1 MATPTPEAGALPN
14 LVYVYDPLSFAPLS
28 ITQEAEGVCRFVW
41 VVDLS
46 DPDAASMARLLR
58 KFGPVIDSSDGDVG
72 RVAAEAREHDAAGVL
87 SMHDADLCW
96 TAELAEALGLPFHS
110 PETAL
115 KLTDKH
121 AQRAALAAAGLAVPM
136 VRILPADADAATV
149 ADLGATFTY
158 PAVLKPRF
166 GQQSRNTIPVASSAE
181 LSATL
186 RELRGQ
192 PEWLAEDYVLE
203 GFVPDA
209 TTELGGPG
217 FAAFVSVESVVENGR
232 IEHAGISSR
241 TPFRWPFLETGYCT
255 PTALSPE
262 HAGRGPPRGRGGRT
276 RPGRDAWVAST
287 PKSSSPTTV
296 PSSLRSTAGPVGACP
311 KCSSAPRA
319 SASCAP
325 RSALRWGIRSGCP
338 GPVPCS
344 RIGYLLYVFPQS
356 DVEWIDSVEGL
367 PELREIDGVDEIV
380 LVRGPGQRIDWRE
393 GSEAHV
399 FHLTGTVKDFDELQR
414 LIDATVSL
422 VRIEGHNEGAS
433 LAAHPA
439 PVPGV
444 GRLPDR
450 PGSLGRSSRGRHLA
464 ASGSASLQAGSSR
477 RERAEHSDLLTTG
490 GVDAVRLR
498 AHHRHRQRAFGQHGH
513 PGPGPEP
520 RAALTPPR
528 RRDRARR

>member
-1 MATPTPEAGALPN
+1 MATLTPEAGALPN

-28 ITQEAEGVCRFVW
+28 ITQEAEGICRFVW

-46 DPDAASMARLLR
+46 DPDAAGMARLLR
-58 KFGPVIDSSDGDVG
+58 KFGPVIDSSDGDLE
-72 RVAAEAREHDAAGVL
+72 RVAAAAREHHAAGVL
-87 SMHDADLCW
+87 SMHDADLRW
-96 TAELAEALGLPFHS
+96 TAELAALLELPFHS

-136 VRILPADADAATV
+136 VRVLAAGADAVTV

-166 GQQSRNTIPVASSAE
+166 GQQSRNTIPIASGAE

-186 RELRGQ
+186 QELRGQ
-192 PEWLAEDYVLE
+192 PDWLAEDYVLE

-209 TTELGGPG
+209 STEVGGPG
-217 FAAFVSVESVVENGR
+217 FAGFVSVESVVENGR

-241 TPFRWPFLETGYCT
+241 TPFRWPFRETGYCT

-262 HAGRGPPRGRGGRT
+262 HQAEVLRVAGEAARAMGVTVGCLHTEIKLTDDGPVVIEVNG
-276 RPGRDAWVAST
+276 RPGGGMSEMLERASGF
-287 PKSSSPTTV
+287 SI
-296 PSSLRSTAGPVGACP
+296 LRTALRLAVGDPVELSGPVA
-311 KCSSAPRA
+311 
-319 SASCAP
+319 
-325 RSALRWGIRSGCP
+325 
-338 GPVPCS
+338 CS

-367 PELREIDGVDEIV
+367 PELRNVDGVDEVV

-399 FHLTGTVKDFDELQR
+399 FHVTGTTKDFDELQR

-422 VRIEGHNEGAS
+422 VRIEGHNEDSPPSAD
-433 LAAHPA
+433 LI

-444 GRLPDR
+444 RSFPNR
-450 PGSLGRSSRGRHLA
+450 PGSPGRSPRSRRLA
-464 ASGSASLQAGSSR
+464 ASGSASSQASS
-477 RERAEHSDLLTTG
+477 S
-490 GVDAVRLR
+490 
-498 AHHRHRQRAFGQHGH
+498 
-513 PGPGPEP
+513 P
-520 RAALTPPR
+520 
-528 RRDRARR
+528 